1 MIPTTRLRKRTS
13 EDPNTDYKCVD
24 GSGNPC
30 TLPRGVDPG
39 QNNEGFGQI
48 TIQHPSLA
56 AADNLFGADVSRC
69 VDSLAARN
77 DRGSIRAA
85 HTRARLLQPL
95 RLRVKVYSATPDDF
109 SHVLV
114 YDGDP
119 EKGGQMIAGKLPQ
132 W

>member
-1 MIPTTRLRKRTS
+1 MPPRTTS
-13 EDPNTDYKCVD
+13 
-24 GSGNPC
+24 
-30 TLPRGVDPG
+30 
-39 QNNEGFGQI
+39 
-48 TIQHPSLA
+48 
-56 AADNLFGADVSRC
+56 FGADVSLR

-95 RLRVKVYSATPDDF
+95 RLRVKVYSATPHDDF

-119 EKGGQMIAGKLPQ
+119 EKGGQMIAGKLLHSGNPAGSAA
-132 W
+132 WFEWIPRRVGTHTLHVKVVEKLGDPVPGNHTDTLTIEVIP

>member
-1 MIPTTRLRKRTS
+1 MYAAAGRRSGAEQRRLRPDHHPAP
-13 EDPNTDYKCVD
+13 E
-24 GSGNPC
+24 PC
-30 TLPRGVDPG
+30 RRG
-39 QNNEGFGQI
+39 Q
-48 TIQHPSLA
+48 PS
-56 AADNLFGADVSRC
+56 FGADVSLR

-95 RLRVKVYSATPDDF
+95 RLRVKVYSATPHDDF

-119 EKGGQMIAGKLPQ
+119 EKGGQMIAGKLLTVVTRRGPPPGSSGYRAA
-132 W
+132 WGRTRSM